1 MKNEAIL
8 NCKDFEWNSFISLL
22 GLSSVLK
29 RQVLSYYPYVGDVN
43 LKTLFKRCNIT
54 PKTRNI
60 NQKCFRKL
68 FLPQWNIWYFFQVYK
83 ISVKSFC
90 TIVTHNSG
98 KKSYPSQTSSASKKI
113 CLKLP
118 KIENL
123 AFTFNKGKQSKL
135 KLKPCLKLLCAS
147 SKVPQYTSS
156 TVSLN
161 SDCVKLNTL
170 TLPIC
175 SSSTVTSASRSS
187 FNFSSGNTA
196 INLD

>member
-1 MKNEAIL
+1 MN
-8 NCKDFEWNSFISLL
+8 
-22 GLSSVLK
+22 GT
-29 RQVLSYYPYVGDVN
+29 VLSLFWGYPLSWNAKFYLIILMLVMLI
-43 LKTLFKRCNIT
+43 LKLYLSAVTWLQKLVILIKSASENFFCRNETFGTFFKSTKFQSNHFVLLLPTI
-54 PKTRNI
+54 
-60 NQKCFRKL
+60 QK
-68 FLPQWNIWYFFQVYK
+68 
-83 ISVKSFC
+83 
-90 TIVTHNSG
+90 

-123 AFTFNKGKQSKL
+123 AFKFNKGKQSKL

-147 SKVPQYTSS
+147 SKVSQYTSS